1 MGSNAMS
8 VSSSIRSCG
17 DCCTRLVD
25 FGVTLGR
32 TAVLEHLNLHMHCGE
47 LTVVIGPNGA
57 GKTTLLRAMIG
68 DLPHSGDI
76 RFIHHGNIENAK
88 PLRIGYVPQKLEIDG
103 TSPTTVMDLFAA
115 SLTRWPLW
123 LVSRASIRHKARE
136 SLALVGADALLD
148 RKLSEISVGQLQRVF
163 LALALL
169 PVPELLL
176 LDEPVS
182 GVDHTGTE
190 MFYQTV
196 SRMRT
201 DFDLSIL
208 LVSHDLAAA
217 ARVADRIILLNR
229 TILCDGPP
237 RAVLLNPLIRETFG
251 FGFTGAEIPERILLD
266 HAQRHDRRQPSA
278 DREGRRP

>member
-1 MGSNAMS
+1 MNAT
-8 VSSSIRSCG
+8 SSIHSCG

-25 FGVTLGR
+25 FGVSLGG

-47 LTVVIGPNGA
+47 LTAVIGPNGA

-68 DLPHSGDI
+68 DLPHTGSL
-76 RFIHHGNIENAK
+76 RFIHRGNVESSK
-88 PLRIGYVPQKLEIDG
+88 PLRIGYVPQKIEIDG
-103 TSPTTVMDLFAA
+103 TSPTTVMDLFASA
-115 SLTRWPLW
+115 LTRWPLW
-123 LVSRASIRHKARE
+123 LGSRASVRHKTRE
-136 SLALVGADALLD
+136 SLALVGAESLLD

-163 LALALL
+163 LALALI

-182 GVDHTGTE
+182 GVDRAGTDL
-190 MFYQTV
+190 FYQTV

-217 ARVADRIILLNR
+217 ARVADRIVLLNR
-229 TILCDGPP
+229 SILCDGQP
-237 RAVLLNPLIRETFG
+237 RDVLLNPLIRETFG
-251 FGFTGAEIPERILLD
+251 FGFTDNEIPARHLLN
-266 HAQRHDRRQPSA
+266 HAQQHDQRAPST
-278 DREGRRP
+278 DREGWRP